1 MRYGQDYEDALEMV
15 RYSEHHRGW
24 DDSMIQEYI
33 EKPLGIRQYKIMRNE
48 FHEPLVFATWG
59 FPNDEQVYDYVGTTY
74 FPTDGYKGGGNDVW
88 LVDFIAKKGYT
99 RKGFLE
105 LKRMFM
111 RSGYKKAFWFRPE
124 TRKLGWHML
133 KGK

>member
-1 MRYGQDYEDALEMV
+1 MMYGRDHEDAMHMV
-15 RYSEHHRGW
+15 EYSEHHKNW
-24 DDSMIQEYI
+24 SDEMIQKYI
-33 EKPLGIRQYKIMRNE
+33 EKPLGIRQYKIMKDE
-48 FHEPLVFATWG
+48 FYKPLVFATWG
-59 FPNDEQVYDYVGTTY
+59 FPTDKQVDEYVGTLH
-74 FPTDGYKGGGNDVW
+74 FPVDGYKGGGKDLW

-99 RKGFLE
+99 RIGFLV

-124 TRKLGWHML
+124 TEKLGWHML

>member
-15 RYSEHHRGW
+15 RYSEHHRDW

-99 RKGFLE
+99 RIGFLV
-105 LKRMFM
+105 LKKMFM
-111 RSGYKKAFWFRPE
+111 RIGYKKAFWFRPE
-124 TRKLGWHML
+124 TEKLGWHIV

>member
-1 MRYGQDYEDALEMV
+1 MMYGHDYEDALEMV

-59 FPNDEQVYDYVGTTY
+59 FPSDEQVYDYVGTTY